1 MPNSEYQELIAFL
14 GRKFDEIGRRFEAM
28 DQRFDSIEAKLVMH
42 DQRFEAIETKLAEHD
57 ERFRDILGHFDQ
69 LYLRLERLEDEY
81 HVILQALR
89 RIERWMTDE
98 TGKREAV
105 ERGLEELKSQMAA
118 LQARIQDL
126 EQRVR

>member
-1 MPNSEYQELIAFL
+1 MPNAEYQELIAFL
-14 GRKFDEIGRRFEAM
+14 GRKFDEIDR
-28 DQRFDSIEAKLVMH
+28 RFDSVEAKLVMH

-89 RIERWMTDE
+89 RIERWMADE

-105 ERGLEELKSQMAA
+105 ERGLEELKSQAAA